1 MSRSLR
7 TKTRNLEILDCE
19 DVDVLRRPASDE
31 DEDDIDIKVNKN
43 SYSVT
48 SFGVSL
54 VMLISGRAWKK
65 YVMNYICFR
74 KYAKLKNGHFVLLT
88 GRIPIFNHII

>member
-19 DVDVLRRPASDE
+19 DVDVLQRPASDE
-31 DEDDIDIKVNKN
+31 DEDDIDIKVNRN

-48 SFGVSL
+48 SLGVSL
-54 VMLISGRAWKK
+54 VMLIAGR
-65 YVMNYICFR
+65 VC
-74 KYAKLKNGHFVLLT
+74 KNM
-88 GRIPIFNHII
+88 